1 MKKNY
6 DKYIPDWKY
15 IFSKFI
21 EDLKEIK
28 NNIPILVII
37 IGLLIIPSLY
47 AWFNIK
53 AFWDPY
59 GNTKY
64 LKIAVVNHDKGYTFK
79 NQDIDLGK
87 RVINTLKE
95 NDSLDWQFVS
105 MSRAEKGILSG
116 EYFAI
121 IEIPEAF
128 SRDMLS
134 VTKENV
140 RKAKINYTVN
150 EKTNAIAPK
159 ITDKGASAI
168 QENISKTFI
177 ESVAKTSIYSIG
189 GISNTVGDVKPKLEQ
204 MKSTLKKLDTQLS
217 NTKKMTASGV
227 KGMTEIQKTLDNNK
241 SLLPMIK
248 QSVNDSKKLS
258 NDISSTFRAAN
269 SNFNS
274 LAPTIKKDIDST
286 SSLIMQSTD
295 MIESLSDDVSLV
307 VNDSVLILKNA
318 RSKIDTAMKINDS
331 VIKAIKRI
339 NIINLQLLN
348 KAIENLEEYQASM
361 NNLDRM
367 LSDTITLINN
377 GQQISDVTISNLKS
391 ISNEL
396 NRKSL
401 QLLSGFDENIRQP
414 IEKITSGSAK
424 ITDDINGIL
433 SKTDSIYPNINS
445 LISSANNINTVLKTT
460 ISVTSSS
467 IDVLQGQ
474 IRDAIDAIDA
484 IQNNENYK
492 AFNNVIKSNIMDRV
506 DFFKTPVEINE
517 KKIYKIENYGAA
529 MTPFY
534 SILASWVGGLILISI
549 LSTSLGNKDRA
560 IDEYFSK
567 YFLFILLA
575 IIQAIIISLGNF
587 LILGVMAKHPWL
599 FTATLVY
606 CSIVFV
612 TIIYSIVSIFGTVGK
627 GIGVFLLVIQ
637 IGGSGGTF
645 PVEMTPSFFR
655 AINSLVPFTYGIEAC
670 REAVG
675 GVYLPNLIKDFAILF
690 IMMLV
695 ALVFAIFLKESIN
708 RLTKPLKKV
717 FENSFIIH
725 H

>member
-1 MKKNY
+1 MKRNF

-15 IFSKFI
+15 VFSKFI

-28 NNIPILVII
+28 NNIPVLVII
-37 IGLLIIPSLY
+37 IGLLVIPSLY

-64 LKIAVVNHDKGYTFK
+64 LKIAVVNHDKGYSFK
-79 NQDIDLGK
+79 NQDIDLGEK
-87 RVINTLKE
+87 VINTLKE
-95 NDSLDWQFVS
+95 NDSLDWQFVN

-121 IEIPEAF
+121 IEIPETF
-128 SRDMLS
+128 SKDMLS

-140 RKAKINYTVN
+140 KKAKINYTVN

-159 ITDKGASAI
+159 ITDKGASTI

-177 ESVAKTSIYSIG
+177 ESVAKTSIYSMG
-189 GISNTVGDVKPKLEQ
+189 GISNTLGDVNPKLEE

-217 NTKKMTASGV
+217 NTKKLTDSGV
-227 KGMTEIQKTLDNNK
+227 KGITEIQKTLDNNK
-241 SLLPMIK
+241 SMLPMIK
-248 QSVNDSKKLS
+248 QSVDDSKKLS
-258 NDISSTFRAAN
+258 NDISSTLRDAN
-269 SNFNS
+269 SNFNNLS
-274 LAPTIKKDIDST
+274 PTIKKDIDSM
-286 SSLIMQSTD
+286 SNLIMQSTD
-295 MIESLSDDVSLV
+295 MIESLSGDMSLV
-307 VNDSVLILKNA
+307 ASDSIVILKNS

-331 VIKAIKRI
+331 IIKVIKRI
-339 NIINLQLLN
+339 NIINLPLLN
-348 KAIENLEEYQASM
+348 NAIENLESYQSSM

-367 LSDTITLINN
+367 LSDTITLMNN
-377 GQQISDVTISNLKS
+377 GQRVSDVAISNMKS

-396 NRKSL
+396 NRRSV
-401 QLLSGFDENIRQP
+401 QLLSSFDENIKQP

-424 ITDDINGIL
+424 ITDDINSIL
-433 SKTDSIYPNINS
+433 GKTDNIYPNINS
-445 LISSANNINTVLKTT
+445 LINSANNINTGLKTT

-492 AFNNVIKSNIMDRV
+492 DFNNVIKSNIMDRV
-506 DFFKTPVEINE
+506 DFFKTPVEINA
-517 KKIYKIENYGAA
+517 KKIYKIENYGSA

-549 LSTSLGNKDRA
+549 LSTNLGNKDRA

-575 IIQAIIISLGNF
+575 IIQAMIISFGDF
-587 LILGVMAKHPWL
+587 LILGVTAKHPWI
-599 FTATLVY
+599 FTATLIY

-670 REAVG
+670 RETVG
-675 GVYLPNLIKDFAILF
+675 GIYMPNLIKDYVILF

-695 ALVFAIFLKESIN
+695 ALVFAIFLKEPIN
-708 RLTKPLKKV
+708 RLSKPLKKI
-717 FENSFIIH
+717 FENSFIIGH
-725 H
+725 